1 MNLSTKHWKA
11 VLGSLAL
18 TVAMPAMAQEST
30 GDPFLDAVLQDQAKA
45 KQEQQGGGGLR
56 VVPAAPGARG
66 ESPAA
71 PARPAA
77 SSMPLPGGDEAQ
89 RELGPQTGLFF
100 NDVSYEGKKVVSVNV
115 RYAGGSRSIPDSRLY
130 DLLQTRRGMEY
141 SAMRVNADLERLI
154 EKGMVSGDARV
165 LLETSGDGV
174 AVTFEVR
181 PARVLG
187 GVGFT
192 GNKRFDDEDLREQLK
207 KLTSNH
213 TIADSSLAAARASI
227 VKYYQEAGYPDTRV
241 TWRVVPTSRPDYS
254 DVIFDIR
261 EGQELSMN
269 KIEFIGNTVFDSTQ
283 LRQAMETKERGL
295 FTWFT
300 KSGRIDRE
308 RVEEDLR
315 EIEKL
320 YRNYGYLHARV
331 SKVDYYNIG
340 KAEPGERQRQRMVI
354 SIYEG
359 PRYRVRK
366 VGFSGTRVY
375 SPAQLEP
382 GLSMIGGDIYSLQK
396 VNDDVE
402 MIRKYYGARGYAD
415 ANVRP
420 VIDEVGVDE
429 NGMRLVDIRYDINE
443 GSRSNVGRIQVRG
456 NTTTKTNV
464 ILREL
469 PLHPGDNMSSVDL
482 DIAQK
487 RLENLGYFIPQS
499 VSVTQSSSNMP
510 GFRDINIDVQ
520 EAQTGQL
527 TLGVA
532 FSSVE
537 NVYLYATVVQ
547 TNFDIRGF
555 TNGVFTGGGQ
565 RLTLSAKIGTEYKS
579 ASIYLLEPWF
589 LERKLALGNEIYYS
603 DSTYMSD
610 FYEQT
615 SFGYGISLQKALDEF
630 QSVKLEYRIERYKI
644 DPEGYCPPFFRENSG
659 DFNRSHLRLSY
670 KYDSRDAEITPRKG
684 GSLEAYVGYSGPGST
699 VETYTAGVSGSY
711 YYNTFWDTIFSVNF
725 GAEAIRAV
733 DDNETVP
740 LFERCYL
747 GGPNNLRGF
756 RYRDVGMVNS
766 ALAGDE
772 TMGGLNSAFVQLE
785 ATVPL
790 IESMRFAVFFDAGLV
805 NDSLHDINTDGIS
818 ADVGFGLRLNLP
830 MGPIAIDY
838 AIPVRTGNAIDDG
851 GQFQFYVNY
860 KY

>member
-1 MNLSTKHWKA
+1 MSGVTAFRDRFLRQGSWSTENDGDPYQMVFVVRNKLDDGTIPSEDDAMSACVSAMFSLFDGYGTDADLTNRVNEWIKSRIRKIVKRAHGSKWRKLESAVESGDVAIPSSVTLNAHGEGVVYAFAPMRASEMPKVLRNLQVSGLDLWRSQCDGLNH
-11 VLGSLAL
+11 
-18 TVAMPAMAQEST
+18 QES
-30 GDPFLDAVLQDQAKA
+30 
-45 KQEQQGGGGLR
+45 
-56 VVPAAPGARG
+56 
-66 ESPAA
+66 
-71 PARPAA
+71 
-77 SSMPLPGGDEAQ
+77 
-89 RELGPQTGLFF
+89 
-100 NDVSYEGKKVVSVNV
+100 
-115 RYAGGSRSIPDSRLY
+115 GSERT
-130 DLLQTRRGMEY
+130 LL
-141 SAMRVNADLERLI
+141 
-154 EKGMVSGDARV
+154 
-165 LLETSGDGV
+165 
-174 AVTFEVR
+174 VT
-181 PARVLG
+181 L
-187 GVGFT
+187 
-192 GNKRFDDEDLREQLK
+192 
-207 KLTSNH
+207 
-213 TIADSSLAAARASI
+213 
-227 VKYYQEAGYPDTRV
+227 
-241 TWRVVPTSRPDYS
+241 
-254 DVIFDIR
+254 
-261 EGQELSMN
+261 
-269 KIEFIGNTVFDSTQ
+269 
-283 LRQAMETKERGL
+283 
-295 FTWFT
+295 
-300 KSGRIDRE
+300 
-308 RVEEDLR
+308 
-315 EIEKL
+315 
-320 YRNYGYLHARV
+320 
-331 SKVDYYNIG
+331 
-340 KAEPGERQRQRMVI
+340 
-354 SIYEG
+354 
-359 PRYRVRK
+359 
-366 VGFSGTRVY
+366 
-375 SPAQLEP
+375 
-382 GLSMIGGDIYSLQK
+382 
-396 VNDDVE
+396 NDDVE
-402 MIRKYYGARGYAD
+402 MIRKYYGAKGYAD